1 MKMDLE
7 TRKSRSKS
15 EVIRNLLEIM
25 IKKKTNLCLAAD
37 VTKFQ
42 NLVDLAEKVGEKICC
57 LKTHV
62 DILVD
67 WKGQESIEILKNL
80 AKKHNFLLFEDR
92 KLADIGKT
100 VEGQFHDGLYSI
112 SSWANLVTVH
122 GLPGKIVKN

>member
-37 VTKFQ
+37 VTQFQ
-42 NLVDLAEKVGEKICC
+42 NLVDLAERVGEKICC